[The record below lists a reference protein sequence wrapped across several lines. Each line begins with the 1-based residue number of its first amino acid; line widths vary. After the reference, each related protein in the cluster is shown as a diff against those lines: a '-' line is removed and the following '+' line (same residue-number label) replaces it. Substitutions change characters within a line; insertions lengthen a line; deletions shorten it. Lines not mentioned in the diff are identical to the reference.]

1 VTPHGFTE
9 DQLAERLALEVLK
22 ALGWTVVS
30 AAEEVFGAGGTLGRE
45 TPGDT
50 VLLPRLEAALRSLN
64 PALPAEAISGA
75 VHVLTRDRSAL
86 SLVAANREV
95 WELLRDG
102 VAVMVHDHVHGGQ
115 RTERVRVVNWE
126 DPAANDFLAVSQM
139 TVTGSLYTRRADV
152 IGFVKKAGDISAVM
166 AKINKLLD
174 QSIAADGYR
183 ALPGRGRLV
192 ALGERGQPL
201 RRATRHLHRE
211 EVRGAGPDGGVD
223 QRRSVRRPA
232 RLQIPEL
239 VIGDPSQ
246 VGAVRVHGKELVE
259 VVA

>member
-9 DQLAERLALEVLK
+9 DQLVERPALEVLK
-22 ALGWTVVS
+22 TLGWTVVS

-64 PALPAEAISGA
+64 PALPTDAISGA
-75 VHVLTRDRSAL
+75 VHALTRDRLAL

-102 VAVMVHDHVHGGQ
+102 VAVTVHDHVHGGQ
-115 RTERVRVVNWE
+115 RTERVRAVNWE

-152 IGFVKKAGDISAVM
+152 IGFVNGLPLVVIELKK
-166 AKINKLLD
+166 
-174 QSIAADGYR
+174 
-183 ALPGRGRLV
+183 P
-192 ALGERGQPL
+192 GQP
-201 RRATRHLHRE
+201 TRQ
-211 EVRGAGPDGGVD
+211 AYDGNLTSYKSD
-223 QRRSVRRPA
+223 
-232 RLQIPEL
+232 IP
-239 VIGDPSQ
+239 
-246 VGAVRVHGKELVE
+246 
-259 VVA
+259 